1 MMRAMYEDSCCNLIE
16 DKMSDCFDFKT
27 SVRQGCFMSG
37 FLIILAVD
45 RVGAN
50 ALRNRRRGLR
60 WIFTSMFEDL
70 EYTDTALI

>member
-16 DKMSDCFDFKT
+16 DKLSDCFDFKT

-37 FLIILAVD
+37 W
-45 RVGAN
+45 VGTK

-60 WIFTSMFEDL
+60 WILTSMLEDL
-70 EYTDTALI
+70 EHTDTALT